1 MKYIIYCLLP
11 LCMMSCNST
20 ERNAQQLLQQANE
33 AFQMDSFN
41 TAKQLI
47 DSIKVLYPKAFETR
61 RNGIKLM
68 QQVELEEQ
76 QRNLVYLDSLL
87 QVKYA
92 QLDSIRSQYVLEKDT
107 AYQEIGNYLWP
118 TQTIERNL
126 GRSFLRAQVD
136 ETGVM
141 SLTSIYCGPRNIHHT
156 AVRVSFDEVFA
167 ETPPSTD
174 SYETTDIKGKIE
186 KADFKRG
193 NDGGV
198 IDFVVANSDKKLK
211 LKYLG
216 ETTFATN
223 LTPTDIKAIVK
234 IDELSHILSVITKA
248 KDEQKEANLKIA
260 FIQKKMSSTSQK
272 ADENNE

>member
-1 MKYIIYCLLP
+1 MKYIIYLLLP
-11 LCMMSCNST
+11 LCLISCNST
-20 ERNAQQLLQQANE
+20 ERKAQQLLQQANE
-33 AFQMDSFN
+33 AFLTDSFN
-41 TAKQLI
+41 TAKLLI
-47 DSIKVLYPKAFETR
+47 DSIKVLYPKAFDAR
-61 RNGIKLM
+61 RQGIKLM

-87 QVKYA
+87 QVKFA

-126 GRSFLRAQVD
+126 GRAFLRAQVD

-141 SLTSIYCGPRNIHHT
+141 SLTSIYYGPHNIHHT
-156 AVRVSFDEVFA
+156 AVRVSFDDLFA

-193 NDGGV
+193 NDGGI

-216 ETTFATN
+216 ETTYATN
-223 LTPTDIKAIVK
+223 LTPDDIKAIVK
-234 IDELSHILSVITKA
+234 INELSTILSNITKA
-248 KDEQKEANLKIA
+248 QNEQKEANLKIA
-260 FIQKKMSSTSQK
+260 FIQKKIHDK
-272 ADENNE
+272 AEEDETTK

>member
-1 MKYIIYCLLP
+1 MKYIIYILLP
-11 LCMMSCNST
+11 LCMMSCNNA
-20 ERNAQQLLQQANE
+20 ERNAQQLLKQANE
-33 AFQMDSFN
+33 AFQTDSFN
-41 TAKQLI
+41 TAKLLI
-47 DSIKVLYPKAFETR
+47 DSIKVLYPKAFEAR
-61 RNGIKLM
+61 RQGIKLM
-68 QQVELEEQ
+68 QQVELREQ

-87 QVKYA
+87 QVRHA

-107 AYQEIGNYLWP
+107 AYQDIGNYLWP
-118 TQTIERNL
+118 TQVIERNL

-156 AVRVSFDEVFA
+156 AVRISFDELFA

-186 KADFKRG
+186 KADYKRG
-193 NDGGV
+193 HDGGV
-198 IDFVVANSDKKLK
+198 IDFVVANPDKRFK

-223 LTPTDIKAIVK
+223 LTPDDTKAIVK
-234 IDELSHILSVITKA
+234 INELSHILTAITKA
-248 KDEQKEANLKIA
+248 QNEQKEANLKIA

-272 ADENNE
+272 ADEGDK